1 MKIEQKQ
8 TELAEK
14 DYLSKRPK
22 KFSDKELSVFSVTF
36 C

>member
-14 DYLSKRPK
+14 GYLSKRLK
-22 KFSDKELSVFSVTF
+22 KFSDKEPSVFFVTS